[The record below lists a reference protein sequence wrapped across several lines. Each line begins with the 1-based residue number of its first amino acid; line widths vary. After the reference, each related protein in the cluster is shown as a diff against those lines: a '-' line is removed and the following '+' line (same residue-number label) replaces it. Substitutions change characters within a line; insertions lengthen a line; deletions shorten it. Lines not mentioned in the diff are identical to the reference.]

1 MKTAF
6 VTDSGTGK
14 TVEELAKEGIFSV
27 PLQVSYDLSLIHIF
41 RGTSMQYVKELSQRA
56 IDCVEGACKA
66 SGCTYQ
72 VTTYECPYEDCVKMC
87 IRDSIWSRHVHL

>member
-27 PLQVSYDLSLIHIF
+27 PLQVSYDNTNYQDLE
-41 RGTSMQYVKELSQRA
+41 ELS
-56 IDCVEGACKA
+56 IDRI
-66 SGCTYQ
+66 
-72 VTTYECPYEDCVKMC
+72 YELMRDGVMLSTSLPSLGKIEALFEHLKMMDMSKFSPYRFAVD
-87 IRDSIWSRHVHL
+87 

>member
-27 PLQVSYDLSLIHIF
+27 PLQVSLSLIHI
-41 RGTSMQYVKELSQRA
+41 
-56 IDCVEGACKA
+56 
-66 SGCTYQ
+66 
-72 VTTYECPYEDCVKMC
+72 
-87 IRDSIWSRHVHL
+87 